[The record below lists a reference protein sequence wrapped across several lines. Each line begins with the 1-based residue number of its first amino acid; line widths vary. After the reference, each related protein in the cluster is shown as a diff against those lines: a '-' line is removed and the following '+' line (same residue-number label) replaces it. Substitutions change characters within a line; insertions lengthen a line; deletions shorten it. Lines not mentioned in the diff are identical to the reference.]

1 MKKISTCKG
10 ILLTIVVV
18 VGVLVVGLIIGL
30 SYQKNKISFTDRQMQ
45 ISGIYGKDY
54 NLADIESV
62 TLKDEKPITT
72 LRTNGFSIGG
82 IKKGHFN
89 VKNDG
94 NCLLFVSGNGKCIR
108 IKIKSEVIY
117 INLDDDTAT
126 MDLYDKLVKIM
137 Q

>member
-1 MKKISTCKG
+1 
-10 ILLTIVVV
+10 
-18 VGVLVVGLIIGL
+18 
-30 SYQKNKISFTDRQMQ
+30 MQ

-108 IKIKSEVIY
+108 IKIKSEIIY